1 MIFPMSDSNTFLL
14 DNKSTNIKESI
25 LYARVVI
32 DLPINIES
40 SYLYLIPEEIK
51 DEIKVGSAVY
61 IPFGKQELIGFI
73 TEIGDREDFSSELE
87 KDFQIKPIYYSINN
101 ETLWDKKYLE
111 LTKWISEYYF
121 TNIGIVLSSS
131 LVAEFFN
138 ETKHELELIIAKN
151 EIKRL
156 SNLPLEERIILER
169 FADSRKK
176 SFSYQLLIKKC
187 GLNKE
192 VFYKAINSLKKK
204 QLIKNKEQSIDET
217 ESSNESFSPTS
228 SNLVLNKEQEHAF
241 NTIIGSLGNSNQE
254 AIHSKLFLIHGVT
267 GSGKTEIYLNLIEET
282 LRKNQSAIYLVP
294 EIYLVPQ
301 ALQRLIARFGE
312 SNIVVWHSSLSKKE
326 KTENWNKIV
335 TNSNSNKII
344 LGARS
349 AILSPIKNIGLI
361 VIDEAHDAA
370 YKQASPAPRYDTI
383 KVATK
388 RSELENCTVV
398 LGTATPNISDYF
410 KCLENHTVLKLTKRI
425 EDYPMPKVHIVDLK
439 NEFPMTN
446 KNIISNVLKSSI
458 NEALGKREQII
469 LLLNRRGYSSHIF
482 CRACGFIQKCKNCS
496 VPLVYHKNLDSMMCH
511 HCGFEL
517 RASMNCPECKSQ
529 HFKYFGLGTQQ
540 LEEEVKKIFPQA
552 KTIRVD
558 KDQLNKKDQYLNLW
572 HQFSS
577 GQADILI
584 GTQLVAK
591 GLDLPNVTV
600 VGVVI
605 ADTMLNFPDYVSY
618 ERAFQLLT
626 QVTGRT
632 GRGNKPG
639 RVFIQTYQAENPIFR
654 YIENH
659 DYESFYNTEIEQRK
673 SFEYPPFTN
682 LTRIIFQSTD
692 ENLCLEY
699 AKTFL
704 DKLTEIFPKPSEP
717 KSQYSESNTQYSL
730 LGPAPCFFSKLHGK
744 YRYHLLFKCRNI
756 ASREQLFNKL
766 FNQANKNAK
775 VDVILDIDSVNL
787 L

>member
-14 DNKSTNIKESI
+14 DNKFINIKESL

-32 DLPINIES
+32 DLPINLES

-61 IPFGKQELIGFI
+61 IPFGKQELIGFV
-73 TEIGDREDFSSELE
+73 TEIGSRKDFNSEFE
-87 KDFQIKPIYYSINN
+87 KNFQIKPIYYSISS

-121 TNIGIVLSSS
+121 TNIGVVLSAS
-131 LVAEFFN
+131 LIAEFFN
-138 ETKHELELIIAKN
+138 ESKHELELIITKD
-151 EIKRL
+151 EIKKLTDL
-156 SNLPLEERIILER
+156 SFEELIILER
-169 FADSRKK
+169 FADSKK
-176 SFSYQLLIKKC
+176 KGFSYQLLLKKS

-192 VFYKAINSLKKK
+192 VFYKTINSLKKK
-204 QLIKNKEQSIDET
+204 YLIKNKEQDIEKT
-217 ESSNESFSPTS
+217 ENNNISFSPNPS
-228 SNLVLNKEQEHAF
+228 SLILNKEQEYAF
-241 NTIIGSLGNSNQE
+241 NTILSSLGKCKQE
-254 AIHSKLFLIHGVT
+254 GLLSKLFLIHGVT

-282 LRKNQSAIYLVP
+282 LKKNQSAIYLVP

-326 KTENWNKIV
+326 KIENWKKIL
-335 TNSNSNKII
+335 TNPNSNKII

-383 KVATK
+383 KIAAK
-388 RSELENCTVV
+388 RSELENCTVI

-410 KCLENHTVLKLTKRI
+410 KCLGNHTILKLTKRI
-425 EDYPMPKVHIVDLK
+425 EDYPMPRVHIVDLK

-446 KNIISNVLKSSI
+446 KNIISNVLRSSI
-458 NEALGKREQII
+458 NEALSKKEQII

-496 VPLVYHKNLDSMMCH
+496 VPLVYHKNLDSMLCH

-517 RASMNCPECKSQ
+517 RASINCPECTSP

-654 YIENH
+654 YIESH

-673 SFEYPPFTN
+673 SFEYPPFIN

-699 AKTFL
+699 AKTML
-704 DKLTEIFPKPSEP
+704 DRLIEFSPQHPEL
-717 KSQYSESNTQYSL
+717 NTQHSL

-744 YRYHLLFKCRNI
+744 YRYHLLFKCKNI

-766 FNQANKNAK
+766 FNQTNKNAK